1 MGGSLTMFKALKED
15 NKIVK
20 IIGYGVM
27 NIVNKTPKEQ
37 KEYYKKIEKLYEI
50 PKSKNERE
58 KLMLRRSI
66 NG

>member
-1 MGGSLTMFKALKED
+1 
-15 NKIVK
+15 
-20 IIGYGVM
+20 M

-37 KEYYKKIEKLYEI
+37 KEHYKKIEKLYEI